1 MAGTIEKEFIEE
13 LIGTFN
19 GINGVKVISKKSEL
33 PKEFK
38 ENGFFYE
45 PDVVILVN
53 EKITHIIEVET
64 NPVRKALVGGACTC
78 AYFVKK
84 NLSNVKP
91 KLYFAIG
98 DKGLNQLH
106 SFQARK
112 KILEEF
118 FKIYFSDMH
127 IDSQQQ
133 ILELLKKDLRCRD

>member
-1 MAGTIEKEFIEE
+1 VPGHIENKFIEK

-19 GINGVKVISKKSEL
+19 GINGVRVISKKSEL
-33 PKEFK
+33 PNVFK
-38 ENGFFYE
+38 EEAFFYE
-45 PDVVILVN
+45 PDVVILVDK
-53 EKITHIIEVET
+53 KITHVVEVET
-64 NPVRKALVGGACTC
+64 DPVRKALVGGACTC

-106 SFQARK
+106 RFQARK
-112 KILEEF
+112 KILEDF
-118 FKIYFSDMH
+118 FKMYFSDIQ

-133 ILELLKKDLRCRD
+133 ILELLKKDLHC